1 MERWIKQETEEQE
14 KILKEEA
21 IWFKKISDCDYSP
34 VKGIFFLFSPI
45 EWVAGAAEEKAQKEQ
60 LIKSVVDVWDRWD
73 WWGSSELHTVQRAGV
88 QEQNAAVW
96 QARAQGP
103 LAPWGPLAD

>member
-1 MERWIKQETEEQE
+1 MKCWIKQGTEEQE
-14 KILKEEA
+14 KMLKEEA
-21 IWFKKISDCDYSP
+21 IWFFFFFFKSDCP
-34 VKGIFFLFSPI
+34 GKGIFFLFPPI

-73 WWGSSELHTVQRAGV
+73 WWGSSELHTVQRAGL
-88 QEQNAAVW
+88 QEQNTAVW

>member
-1 MERWIKQETEEQE
+1 MERWIKQGTEEQE

-21 IWFKKISDCDYSP
+21 IWFFLKIRLS
-34 VKGIFFLFSPI
+34 KAFFPLFSPI

-73 WWGSSELHTVQRAGV
+73 WWGSSELHTVQRAGL
-88 QEQNAAVW
+88 QEQNTAVW

-103 LAPWGPLAD
+103 LAPWGPVAD

>member
-1 MERWIKQETEEQE
+1 MKCWIKQGTEEQE
-14 KILKEEA
+14 KMLKEEA
-21 IWFKKISDCDYSP
+21 IWFFFFFKSDCP
-34 VKGIFFLFSPI
+34 VKGIFFLFPPI

-73 WWGSSELHTVQRAGV
+73 WWGSSELHTVQRAGL
-88 QEQNAAVW
+88 QEQNTAVW

-103 LAPWGPLAD
+103 LTPWGPLAD